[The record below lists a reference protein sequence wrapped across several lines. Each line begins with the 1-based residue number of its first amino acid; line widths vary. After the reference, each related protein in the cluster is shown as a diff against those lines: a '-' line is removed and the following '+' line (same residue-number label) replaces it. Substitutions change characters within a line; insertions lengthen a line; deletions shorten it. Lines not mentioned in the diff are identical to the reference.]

1 MRVWAQSSH
10 CSTCRPMA
18 AENICDLQ
26 NWTRHKS
33 RALRGRRAR
42 LALPDELI
50 ERARYLPDRL
60 GGHLGVERRGVELGV
75 SEQDLDH
82 PDVDILF
89 QKMRGEAVAQRMQR
103 HWLLKLSHLRGG
115 VAGAMKLAC
124 RERRPEHAT
133 RKQPALWL
141 PHVPPVAQQFEQLR
155 RQHHV
160 AILAALA
167 LSLIHISEPTRLGMI
182 SYAVFCLKKNKK

>member
-10 CSTCRPMA
+10 CSTWPPRAAEGRRAAALDGRHDLELAEAYMAGVGSAPCRSMA

-33 RALRGRRAR
+33 RALRGRPAR
-42 LALPDELI
+42 SAHQEEQD

-103 HWLLKLSHLRGG
+103 HW
-115 VAGAMKLAC
+115 
-124 RERRPEHAT
+124 
-133 RKQPALWL
+133 
-141 PHVPPVAQQFEQLR
+141 
-155 RQHHV
+155 
-160 AILAALA
+160 
-167 LSLIHISEPTRLGMI
+167 
-182 SYAVFCLKKNKK
+182 